1 LCEQRKK
8 GISFRYFLWA
18 IKENDKYVLL
28 TLLQSVECTKQ
39 ESLEKEGNFKETCF
53 FGQSKKMT
61 NMFYLRFYK
70 AVFFKNKLN
79 HSLYI

>member
-18 IKENDKYVLL
+18 IKENDKCFLH

-39 ESLEKEGNFKETCF
+39 ES
-53 FGQSKKMT
+53 
-61 NMFYLRFYK
+61 
-70 AVFFKNKLN
+70 
-79 HSLYI
+79 